1 MKKKKL
7 VLVGT
12 SALAEI
18 AFEYFN
24 FDSDYEVVAFSADR
38 AFITAKQMFGL
49 PVVPFED
56 VQALYPPAD
65 FFMHIA
71 VAYPR
76 LNRLR
81 ARFLGQAKEKGYR
94 IASYV
99 SSRAFVW
106 RNVTMGE
113 NCFIFENNVVQP
125 YVKLGN
131 NIILW
136 SGNHIGHHSTIGD
149 NCFIS
154 SHVVVCGF
162 CNIGRNCFF
171 GVNSVVANNLE
182 IGDDNWVGPGVVIAK
197 PSPNGAF
204 YKPVKYLPDE
214 KRTAY
219 DFAGIEPQEK

>member
-1 MKKKKL
+1 MKKKL

-18 AFEYFN
+18 AYEYFN
-24 FDSDYEVVAFSADR
+24 YDSEFEVVAFSAHR
-38 AFITAKQMFGL
+38 AFVDSPEKFGL
-49 PVVPFED
+49 PVVPLED
-56 VQALYPPAD
+56 LTKKFSPKD
-65 FFMHIA
+65 FYVHVA
-71 VAYPR
+71 VAYPE

-81 ARFLGQAKEKGYR
+81 ARMVEEVKQKGYR
-94 IASYV
+94 LTSYV
-99 SSRAFVW
+99 SSKAFVW
-106 RNVTMGE
+106 RNVQMGE

-131 NIILW
+131 NVILW

-154 SHVVVCGF
+154 SHVVICGF
-162 CNIGRNCFF
+162 CHIGNNCFF

-182 IGDDNWVGPGVVIAK
+182 VGADNWVGPGVVIAK
-197 PSPNGAF
+197 PSPRGALF
-204 YKPVKYLPDE
+204 KPVKFLPDE

-219 DFAGIEPQEK
+219 EFAKVEPAQPD

>member
-24 FDSDYEVVAFSADR
+24 HDSDYEVVAFSADR
-38 AFITAKQMFGL
+38 AFIEVKEKFGL
-49 PVVPFED
+49 PIVPFED
-56 VQALYPPAD
+56 VQKLYPPTE
-65 FFMHIA
+65 FYIHIA
-71 VAYPR
+71 VAYPQ

-81 ARFLGQAKEKGYR
+81 ARMLGEAKQKGYR

-99 SSRAFVW
+99 SSKAFVW

-113 NCFIFENNVVQP
+113 NCFIFENNVIQP

-136 SGNHIGHHSTIGD
+136 SGNHIGHHSSIGD

-154 SHVVVCGF
+154 SHVVICGF
-162 CNIGRNCFF
+162 CTIGKNCFL
-171 GVNSVVANNLE
+171 GVNSVIANDLSV
-182 IGDDNWVGPGVVIAK
+182 GDDNWVGPGVVIAK
-197 PSPNGAF
+197 SAPKGAF
-204 YKPVKYLPDE
+204 YKPAKFLPDD

-219 DFAGIEPQEK
+219 DFAGIQAPEA